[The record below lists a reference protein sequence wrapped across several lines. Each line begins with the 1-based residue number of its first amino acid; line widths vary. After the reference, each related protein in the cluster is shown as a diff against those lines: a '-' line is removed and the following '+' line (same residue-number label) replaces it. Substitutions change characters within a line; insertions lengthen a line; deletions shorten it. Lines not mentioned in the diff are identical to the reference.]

1 MLEHFIFKTY
11 KQKLAQLVCLFSAFQ
26 FHLDENDKSLKRR
39 DFSSLSSQPND
50 SHHDIK

>member
-26 FHLDENDKSLKRR
+26 FHLDENDKSLKR
-39 DFSSLSSQPND
+39 FLFFILSA
-50 SHHDIK
+50 